1 MARLEAKG
9 MRLLA
14 EPIQL
19 AGLVTRAAEAIEPRL
34 RERSLRLDASTAAEV
49 WVTGDPDWLLQ
60 AIMNLLDNAARF
72 SRPESAIRVSVTAK
86 AHEAILVVED
96 QGAGIPE
103 RDLPQIFERFYTA
116 DRSRARPQRQ
126 RLGTGDRPG
135 DRAGAQRPHRSRQSP
150 RLRRPLHD
158 PAPVPPR

>member
-1 MARLEAKG
+1 

-14 EPIQL
+14 EPVQL

-34 RERSLRLDASTAAEV
+34 RERSLRLDAGAAADV

-72 SRPESAIRVSVTAK
+72 SSSGTTIRVSVTAK
-86 AHEAILVVED
+86 AHEAILAVED

-103 RDLPQIFERFYTA
+103 KDLPHIFERLYTA

-126 RLGTGDRPG
+126 RLGPGDRPG
-135 DRAGAQRPHRSRQSP
+135 DRAGAPRPHRSRQSP

-158 PAPVPPR
+158 PTPVPPR